1 MPTVDLGL
9 VVGSN
14 GQGVPTGGSAGQILA
29 KNSSSN
35 YDTGWVPMS
44 AAAAAAFGIVE
55 NGNAASQTIAAG
67 QYVIWKGVLYTADAA
82 IASGTTLAASGGNK
96 NLTAVSSGGLNALN
110 SDLSSLG
117 NIIYSGQNSSTFSI
131 PSGEFTST
139 STITLTKGTW
149 LVVASSDWQANAN
162 GYRQISFGTALN
174 PGRNV
179 MTSTANG
186 FADKETYQQVS
197 RTIYSSGETILT
209 LYALQN
215 SGSTINLYPYLYAT
229 KIGI

>member
-35 YDTGWVPMS
+35 YDTDWVPMS

-55 NGNAASQTIAAG
+55 TGNAASQTIAAG

-96 NLTAVSSGGLNALN
+96 NLTAVPNGGLNALN
-110 SDLSSLG
+110 SNLAFSGRIDLKNENLTGVTGRVERAKWGRVVVVRADLG
-117 NIIYSGQNSSTFSI
+117 ISTTL
-131 PSGEFTST
+131 PSGT
-139 STITLTKGTW
+139 
-149 LVVASSDWQANAN
+149 VVATSDIPVNFNGSGTKFSGIMHNVVNSEIVPVEIDNTNGQIVLKQAINVA
-162 GYRQISFGTALN
+162 GGTKYFGMELIYISA
-174 PGRNV
+174 
-179 MTSTANG
+179 S
-186 FADKETYQQVS
+186 
-197 RTIYSSGETILT
+197 
-209 LYALQN
+209 
-215 SGSTINLYPYLYAT
+215 
-229 KIGI
+229 

>member
-55 NGNAASQTIAAG
+55 NGNAASHTIAAG

-96 NLTAVSSGGLNALN
+96 NLTAVSGGGLNALQTSVDTLN
-110 SDLSSLG
+110 SNLTIRDIKSTLSSSVATIDSALSQRIG
-117 NIIYSGQNSSTFSI
+117 SVVVVQIRFTLTSAVTPSTNIISGFDRSISNYGGVNTFRLYDSTTAGFIDAHVTHPDGAGSI
-131 PSGEFTST
+131 ESLRIFGNVESGHA
-139 STITLTKGTW
+139 IRGTFMYI
-149 LVVASSDWQANAN
+149 A
-162 GYRQISFGTALN
+162 I
-174 PGRNV
+174 
-179 MTSTANG
+179 
-186 FADKETYQQVS
+186 
-197 RTIYSSGETILT
+197 
-209 LYALQN
+209 
-215 SGSTINLYPYLYAT
+215 
-229 KIGI
+229 

>member
-35 YDTGWVPMS
+35 YDAGWVPMS

-96 NLTAVSSGGLNALN
+96 NLTAVSGGGLNSL
-110 SDLSSLG
+110 LSQFTNWTSFDAQ
-117 NIIYSGQNSSTFSI
+117 IYDND
-131 PSGEFTST
+131 TST
-139 STITLTKGTW
+139 GVSYT
-149 LVVASSDWQANAN
+149 NA
-162 GYRQISFGTALN
+162 Y
-174 PGRNV
+174 
-179 MTSTANG
+179 
-186 FADKETYQQVS
+186 Y
-197 RTIYSSGETILT
+197 
-209 LYALQN
+209 
-215 SGSTINLYPYLYAT
+215 T
-229 KIGI
+229 KIGKFMFMCGKGIGSELTLSTMLQIRNLPCDSIWAGGIYLSGLSGNGGDRTLQATTSDRAYFRPNITGTFAANVNHSFWLIGYVS

>member
-55 NGNAASQTIAAG
+55 NGNAASHTISKG

-96 NLTAVSSGGLNALN
+96 NLYCSS
-110 SDLSSLG
+110 SRM
-117 NIIYSGQNSSTFSI
+117 
-131 PSGEFTST
+131 E
-139 STITLTKGTW
+139 
-149 LVVASSDWQANAN
+149 LV
-162 GYRQISFGTALN
+162 IGTALLGSVRIN
-174 PGRNV
+174 R
-179 MTSTANG
+179 
-186 FADKETYQQVS
+186 
-197 RTIYSSGETILT
+197 LT
-209 LYALQN
+209 F
-215 SGSTINLYPYLYAT
+215 
-229 KIGI
+229 

>member
-55 NGNAASQTIAAG
+55 TGNAASHTIAAG

-96 NLTAVSSGGLNALN
+96 NLTAVSGGGLNSLLSKFTDWTSFDAKIY
-110 SDLSSLG
+110 DLDTPTGVS
-117 NIIYSGQNSSTFSI
+117 
-131 PSGEFTST
+131 FT
-139 STITLTKGTW
+139 
-149 LVVASSDWQANAN
+149 
-162 GYRQISFGTALN
+162 
-174 PGRNV
+174 
-179 MTSTANG
+179 
-186 FADKETYQQVS
+186 
-197 RTIYSSGETILT
+197 
-209 LYALQN
+209 YAF
-215 SGSTINLYPYLYAT
+215 YA
-229 KIGI
+229 KIGIFVFMRGQGIASDLTLSTMLEIRNLPCSRVLAGGIYLPGLSGQGGDRTIQISSDGALFRPNITGTFTAGTNCTFWLIGQE

>member
-82 IASGTTLAASGGNK
+82 IASGTTLAKSGGNK
-96 NLTAVSSGGLNALN
+96 NLTAVSNGGLNDLN
-110 SDLSSLG
+110 SKFANVPAYAVVEIPQDSQTTYTFAANCAFTLQIVRLNSTATTASGFYIGQAHNNAVVIALQESSVATVSISGKVLTLG
-117 NIIYSGQNSSTFSI
+117 GSSTNLRAI
-131 PSGEFTST
+131 
-139 STITLTKGTW
+139 I
-149 LVVASSDWQANAN
+149 
-162 GYRQISFGTALN
+162 
-174 PGRNV
+174 
-179 MTSTANG
+179 
-186 FADKETYQQVS
+186 
-197 RTIYSSGETILT
+197 TIYT
-209 LYALQN
+209 Y
-215 SGSTINLYPYLYAT
+215 
-229 KIGI
+229 

>member
-14 GQGVPTGGSAGQILA
+14 GKGVPTGGSAGHILA

-96 NLTAVSSGGLNALN
+96 NLTAVPNGGLNALN
-110 SDLSSLG
+110 SE
-117 NIIYSGQNSSTFSI
+117 IYSMLSGVSFITFQTSSNISATLNLVNGFRGLLFCASAYASNAGIINIAVTNSGVVSAVAIIGASEITINTSVNNKITVSSTQWTRCFLMSTDGASI
-131 PSGEFTST
+131 
-139 STITLTKGTW
+139 
-149 LVVASSDWQANAN
+149 AS
-162 GYRQISFGTALN
+162 
-174 PGRNV
+174 
-179 MTSTANG
+179 
-186 FADKETYQQVS
+186 
-197 RTIYSSGETILT
+197 
-209 LYALQN
+209 
-215 SGSTINLYPYLYAT
+215 
-229 KIGI
+229 

>member
-82 IASGTTLAASGGNK
+82 IASGTTLATSGGNK
-96 NLTAVSSGGLNALN
+96 NLTAVSNGGLNALN
-110 SDLSSLG
+110 SGLD
-117 NIIYSGQNSSTFSI
+117 
-131 PSGEFTST
+131 
-139 STITLTKGTW
+139 TKGVYSRSEWFTDSERGSDGN
-149 LVVASSDWQANAN
+149 LRISFNRYVMSIGAFTASISHAVGQEIGTIPEGYRPN
-162 GYRQISFGTALN
+162 GYIDTIGYCNGSPCVVRIKEDGKISIWNMANSTT
-174 PGRNV
+174 GR
-179 MTSTANG
+179 
-186 FADKETYQQVS
+186 
-197 RTIYSSGETILT
+197 
-209 LYALQN
+209 LYF
-215 SGSTINLYPYLYAT
+215 YAT
-229 KIGI
+229 YFRA

>member
-29 KNSSSN
+29 KKSSSN

-55 NGNAASQTIAAG
+55 NGNTASQTIAAG

-96 NLTAVSSGGLNALN
+96 NLTATPNGGLNDLN
-110 SDLSSLG
+110 SKFAHVPAYATFAIPQDSQTTYTFAADCAFTL
-117 NIIYSGQNSSTFSI
+117 QTVKVNS
-131 PSGEFTST
+131 TST
-139 STITLTKGTW
+139 S
-149 LVVASSDWQANAN
+149 S
-162 GYRQISFGTALN
+162 
-174 PGRNV
+174 
-179 MTSTANG
+179 NG
-186 FADKETYQQVS
+186 FYIGQAHNAGVIIAVQESSVVTVS
-197 RTIYSSGETILT
+197 ISGRVLTLGGSTTNLRGIITIYN
-209 LYALQN
+209 Y
-215 SGSTINLYPYLYAT
+215 
-229 KIGI
+229 

>member
-55 NGNAASQTIAAG
+55 NGNAASHTIAAG

-82 IASGTTLAASGGNK
+82 IAYGTTLAASGGNK
-96 NLTAVSSGGLNALN
+96 NLTAVSGGGMNAIKASVDSLN
-110 SDLSSLG
+110 SNLNNVSFINNKALSAIVNSITDGDDLNNYTTPGMYYSNNKTVSNAPFASTYFHLMVFGLPGTVIQICCNLG
-117 NIIYSGQNSSTFSI
+117 GAPVYVRGIYAT
-131 PSGEFTST
+131 
-139 STITLTKGTW
+139 TIGTW
-149 LVVASSDWQANAN
+149 NKIQWA
-162 GYRQISFGTALN
+162 TA
-174 PGRNV
+174 
-179 MTSTANG
+179 
-186 FADKETYQQVS
+186 
-197 RTIYSSGETILT
+197 
-209 LYALQN
+209 
-215 SGSTINLYPYLYAT
+215 
-229 KIGI
+229 

>member
-55 NGNAASQTIAAG
+55 NGNAASQTISKG

-96 NLTAVSSGGLNALN
+96 NLTAVPNGGLNALN
-110 SDLSSLG
+110 SNIANALGGIKMKYITTNVTIADGSASSPSAVIIDLTNYLPENAIIVGISAFLGAYSLP
-117 NIIYSGQNSSTFSI
+117 YAT
-131 PSGEFTST
+131 PSGVMST
-139 STITLTKGTW
+139 WI
-149 LVVASSDWQANAN
+149 
-162 GYRQISFGTALN
+162 
-174 PGRNV
+174 
-179 MTSTANG
+179 
-186 FADKETYQQVS
+186 QQVYGHNI
-197 RTIYSSGETILT
+197 RLVNTATNWGVQAFHILAF
-209 LYALQN
+209 Y
-215 SGSTINLYPYLYAT
+215 Y
-229 KIGI
+229 

>member
-55 NGNAASQTIAAG
+55 NGNAASHTISKG

-96 NLTAVSSGGLNALN
+96 NLTAVSGGGLNALN
-110 SDLSSLG
+110 ADIVSL
-117 NIIYSGQNSSTFSI
+117 NSSISVLDESKLKFVAVGSVTSSASKIVTVTNNGKYLIAAIAGSNRTGLYAASASSSGGISITTLFEASALTVASSADNKITFS
-131 PSGEFTST
+131 SSASTST
-139 STITLTKGTW
+139 SVYILCF
-149 LVVASSDWQANAN
+149 N
-162 GYRQISFGTALN
+162 GTAA
-174 PGRNV
+174 V
-179 MTSTANG
+179 
-186 FADKETYQQVS
+186 
-197 RTIYSSGETILT
+197 
-209 LYALQN
+209 
-215 SGSTINLYPYLYAT
+215 
-229 KIGI
+229 